1 MTNQEYQEAVEW
13 LFVQAPNY
21 QIDGKKAYK
30 PGLDNITKLCA
41 FFGNPQDKI
50 KTIHIGGTNGKGSTS
65 NMLAS
70 VLQESGYKVG
80 IYNSPHLID
89 FTERIKV
96 KGENC
101 DKEFV
106 YNFIQKLKKL
116 PADIRPSFFEFTTI
130 MAFEYFAQQK
140 VDFAIIEVGL
150 GGRLDSTNIIKPLVS
165 AITNVALDHQNILG
179 NTVEEI
185 ATEKAGIIKK
195 NTVIISGDENEKVK
209 SIIRNKA
216 AENNSD
222 WVDATLINVEL
233 PSDLKGN
240 YQQKNIKVVLALID
254 ELRNLGIEIPQEK
267 IKSGLLNVQ
276 QNTGFI
282 GRWFEFSKDPLIICD
297 TGHNQAGLEEVFAQL
312 NSIPKFKHIILG
324 FVKDKKIDEVL
335 KILPENSTF
344 YFAKPYLNRGLH
356 PSFYEDQLK
365 KSKINYKIFDEV
377 NGAYLSAKQNLKN
390 GEMIF
395 IGGSNFVVGEFLEK
409 NLQK

>member
-30 PGLDNITKLCA
+30 PGLENITKLCA
-41 FFGNPQDKI
+41 FFDNPQDKI

-70 VLQESGYKVG
+70 VLQESGYIIG

-96 KGENC
+96 NGKNC
-101 DKEFV
+101 DQEFV
-106 YNFIQKLKKL
+106 YNFIRKLKKL

-185 ATEKAGIIKK
+185 ATEKAGIIK
-195 NTVIISGDENEKVK
+195 NNITIISGDENETVK
-209 SIIRNKA
+209 SIIRKRATENS
-216 AENNSD
+216 AEYI
-222 WVDATLINVEL
+222 DATLIEADL

-240 YQQKNIKVVLALID
+240 YQQKNIKVVLAVID
-254 ELRNLGIEIPQEK
+254 ELRNLGMEIPQEK
-267 IKSGLLNVQ
+267 VKSGLLNVQ

-312 NSIPKFKHIILG
+312 NSIPKFKHIVLG

>member
-13 LFVQAPNY
+13 LFFQAPNY

-96 KGENC
+96 NGENC

-209 SIIRNKA
+209 SIIIKKA

-282 GRWFEFSKDPLIICD
+282 GRWFEFSRDPLIICD

-365 KSKINYKIFDEV
+365 VSKINYKIFDEV

>member
-1 MTNQEYQEAVEW
+1 MTNQEYQDAVEW

-30 PGLDNITKLCA
+30 PGLENITKLCA
-41 FFGNPQDKI
+41 FFDNPQGKI

-70 VLQESGYKVG
+70 VLQESGYRIG

-96 KGENC
+96 NGKNC
-101 DKEFV
+101 DQEFV
-106 YNFIQKLKKL
+106 YNFIRKLKKL

-185 ATEKAGIIKK
+185 ATEKAGIIKN
-195 NTVIISGDENEKVK
+195 NTAIISGDENETVK
-209 SIIRNKA
+209 SIIRKKA

-254 ELRNLGIEIPQEK
+254 ELRILGMEIPQEK
-267 IKSGLLNVQ
+267 VKSGLLNVQ

-297 TGHNQAGLEEVFAQL
+297 TAHNQAGLEEVFAQL
-312 NSIPKFKHIILG
+312 NSIPKFKHIVLG
-324 FVKDKKIDEVL
+324 FVKDKKIDDVL